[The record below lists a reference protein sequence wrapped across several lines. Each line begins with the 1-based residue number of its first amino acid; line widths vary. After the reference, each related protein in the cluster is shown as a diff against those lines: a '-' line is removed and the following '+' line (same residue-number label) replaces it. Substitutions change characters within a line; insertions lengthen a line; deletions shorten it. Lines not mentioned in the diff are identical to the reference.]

1 MCVRVRVCMRERG
14 TEKGTE
20 RGRGGERERER
31 ERERDSYVYLGLLRQ
46 LIVAGASRKHPR
58 VTS

>member
-31 ERERDSYVYLGLLRQ
+31 ERFVCVIG
-46 LIVAGASRKHPR
+46 P
-58 VTS
+58 VTSADRSRCLA

>member
-31 ERERDSYVYLGLLRQ
+31 EIRMCIWACYV
-46 LIVAGASRKHPR
+46 S
-58 VTS
+58 

>member
-20 RGRGGERERER
+20 RGRGGERER
-31 ERERDSYVYLGLLRQ
+31 DSYVYLGLLRQ
-46 LIVAGASRKHPR
+46 LIVAGASRKRPR

>member
-20 RGRGGERERER
+20 RGRGGEREREIR
-31 ERERDSYVYLGLLRQ
+31 MCIWACYV
-46 LIVAGASRKHPR
+46 S
-58 VTS
+58 

>member
-20 RGRGGERERER
+20 RGRGGERERF
-31 ERERDSYVYLGLLRQ
+31 VCVFG
-46 LIVAGASRKHPR
+46 P
-58 VTS
+58 VTSADRSRCLA

>member
-31 ERERDSYVYLGLLRQ
+31 DSYVYLGLLRQ
-46 LIVAGASRKHPR
+46 LIVAGASRKRPR